1 MICRAADPNTAVTS
15 VLIKLFIKNS
25 DNVKDVRVRSAYG
38 TMVSV
43 VCIVLNLLVA
53 AGKIAVGTLFGAI
66 SITADGMN
74 NLSDAGSSLVSLI
87 SFRMAAKPA
96 DREHPFGHA
105 RIEYVA
111 SLLVSVIIILVGW
124 TLLTDSFGTLIE
136 LLNATES
143 VTPEPVGTLTYIV
156 LGVSI
161 AVKLWMFF
169 FNRKVAKRIDS
180 SVMRATATDCLS
192 DAGATLGV
200 LIAQIAAVYLGL
212 PWLDSAV
219 GIAVSVLII
228 IAGIR
233 ILGETKN
240 SILGEAPAD
249 EVLEG
254 IRAIVSEYPEA
265 LGIHDMMVHSYG
277 PGHYIASLHV
287 EVDGEADVYH
297 THDVIDNIEKRLHAE
312 LGIIA
317 TIHMDPIVTNDE
329 MVNELRERTVELI
342 KGIDERLSMHD
353 FRVVSGPSHTN
364 LIFDIEAP
372 FECKLSDDQIKDAVA
387 VALKACTDAV
397 YFAVLTVD
405 RQ

>member
-1 MICRAADPNTAVTS
+1 MTT
-15 VLIKLFIKNS
+15 LLTKLFIKNP
-25 DNVKDVRVRSAYG
+25 DAVGDVRVRSAYG
-38 TMVSV
+38 TMVSI

-53 AGKIAVGTLFGAI
+53 AGKIAVGALFGAI
-66 SITADGMN
+66 SIMADGMN

-124 TLLTDSFGTLIE
+124 TLFRDSIETLIA
-136 LLNATES
+136 LLQSTRPAEVASATW
-143 VTPEPVGTLTYIV
+143 LTYVV
-156 LGVSI
+156 LGISI

-169 FNRKVAKRIDS
+169 FNRSIAKKIDS
-180 SVMRATATDCLS
+180 SVMRATATDCIS

-200 LIAQIAAVYLGL
+200 LAAQIAAAYLGW

-219 GIAVSVLII
+219 GIGISVLII

-233 ILGETKN
+233 VLGETKN

-249 EVLEG
+249 DVVESIKALVG
-254 IRAIVSEYPEA
+254 EYPEA
-265 LGIHDMMVHSYG
+265 IGIHDMMVHSYG

-287 EVDGEADVYH
+287 EVDGSADVFH
-297 THDVIDNIEKRLHAE
+297 THDVIDNIEKRLHE
-312 LGIIA
+312 QLGIIA

-329 MVNELRERTVELI
+329 TVNALRERTTLLL
-342 KGIDERLSMHD
+342 GSIDERLSMHD

-372 FECKLSDDQIKDAVA
+372 YECKLSDAEIKQKVA
-387 VALKACTDAV
+387 VGLASWEGTH
-397 YFAVLTVD
+397 FAVLTVD

>member
-1 MICRAADPNTAVTS
+1 MTGLLT
-15 VLIKLFIKNS
+15 KLFIKNPE
-25 DNVKDVRVRSAYG
+25 DVRDVRVRSAYG
-38 TMVSV
+38 TLVSV

-53 AGKIAVGTLFGAI
+53 AGKIAVGLVFGAI
-66 SITADGMN
+66 SIMADGMN

-124 TLLTDSFGTLIE
+124 TLFTDSIGTLIE
-136 LLNATES
+136 LLKSTE
-143 VTPEPVGTLTYIV
+143 PAKVGDASWLTYTV

-161 AVKLWMFF
+161 AIKLWMFF
-169 FNRKVAKRIDS
+169 FNRKIAKKIDS

-200 LIAQIAAVYLGL
+200 LVAQMIASFLGL
-212 PWLDSAV
+212 LWLDSAV
-219 GIAVSVLII
+219 GIAIAVLII

-233 ILGETKN
+233 VLGETKN
-240 SILGEAPAD
+240 SILGEAPDAQVVD
-249 EVLEG
+249 G
-254 IRAIVSEYPEA
+254 IKALVGEYPEA

-277 PGHYIASLHV
+277 PGHHIASLHV

-297 THDVIDNIEKRLHAE
+297 THDVIDNIEKRLHTE

-329 MVNELRERTVELI
+329 RVNALRERTGELL
-342 KGIDERLSMHD
+342 KRIDPSLSMHD
-353 FRVVSGPSHTN
+353 FRVVAGPSHTN

-372 FECKLSDDQIKDAVA
+372 FECKWTDAEIKQAVA
-387 VALKACTDAV
+387 DGLAKWEGTH
-397 YFAVLTVD
+397 FAVLTVD

>member
-1 MICRAADPNTAVTS
+1 MRN
-15 VLIKLFIKNS
+15 
-25 DNVKDVRVRSAYG
+25 VRVRSTYG

-53 AGKIAVGTLFGAI
+53 AGKITVGALFGAI

-74 NLSDAGSSLVSLI
+74 NLSDAGSSLVSLV

-111 SLLVSVIIILVGW
+111 SLLVAVIIIIVGW
-124 TLLTDSFGTLIE
+124 TLFTDSFGTLIP
-136 LLNATES
+136 LLNGQASAEAAS
-143 VTPEPVGTLTYIV
+143 IEWLTVIV

-161 AVKLWMFF
+161 LVKLWMFF
-169 FNRKVAKRIDS
+169 FNRKIAKRIDS
-180 SVMRATATDCLS
+180 SVMRATATDCIS

-200 LIAQIAAVYLGL
+200 LVAQIIAFYLHL

-219 GIAVSVLII
+219 GIAISVLII

-233 ILGETKN
+233 VLGETKN
-240 SILGEAPAD
+240 SILGEAPDEQVVAD
-249 EVLEG
+249 IKALV
-254 IRAIVSEYPEA
+254 ASHPEA
-265 LGIHDMMVHSYG
+265 LGIHDMIVHSYG
-277 PGHYIASLHV
+277 PGHHIASLHV
-287 EVDGEADVYH
+287 EVDGEANVYH
-297 THDVIDNIEKRLHAE
+297 MHDVIDNIEKRLHDE

-317 TIHMDPIVTNDE
+317 TIHMDPVVTNDE
-329 MVNELRERTVELI
+329 TVNALREMTVRML
-342 KGIDERLSMHD
+342 KDIDESLSMHD
-353 FRVVSGPSHTN
+353 FRVVAGPSHTN
-364 LIFDIEAP
+364 LIFDVEAP
-372 FECKLSDDQIKDAVA
+372 FECKLTDAEIKDAVA
-387 VALKACTDAV
+387 EALKARTDAV

>member
-1 MICRAADPNTAVTS
+1 MTTL
-15 VLIKLFIKNS
+15 LIKTFIKNPE
-25 DNVKDVRVRSAYG
+25 DVKDARVRSAYG

-53 AGKIAVGTLFGAI
+53 AGKIAVGALFGAI
-66 SITADGMN
+66 SIMADGMN

-124 TLLTDSFGTLIE
+124 TLFTDSIGTLVE
-136 LLNATES
+136 LLQSTEPAS
-143 VTPEPVGTLTYIV
+143 VSDAGWLTYTV

-169 FNRKVAKRIDS
+169 FNRKIAKKINS

-200 LIAQIAAVYLGL
+200 LAAQIAAFYLGL

-219 GIAVSVLII
+219 GIAISVLII

-233 ILGETKN
+233 VLGETKN
-240 SILGEAPAD
+240 SILGEAPD
-249 EVLEG
+249 GEVVDG
-254 IRAIVSEYPEA
+254 IKALVGEYPEA

-277 PGHYIASLHV
+277 PGHHIASLHV

-329 MVNELRERTVELI
+329 HLNALRERTGALI
-342 KGIDERLSMHD
+342 KEIDAGLSMHD
-353 FRVVSGPSHTN
+353 FRVVAGPSHTN

-372 FECKLSDDQIKDAVA
+372 FECKLSEAEIKQAVA
-387 VALKACTDAV
+387 DRLSGWEGTF
-397 YFAVLTVD
+397 FAVITVD

>member
-1 MICRAADPNTAVTS
+1 MTNLLT
-15 VLIKLFIKNS
+15 KLFIKNPES
-25 DNVKDVRVRSAYG
+25 VGDVRVRSAYG
-38 TMVSV
+38 TMVSI

-53 AGKIAVGTLFGAI
+53 AGKITMGALFGAI
-66 SITADGMN
+66 SIMADGMN
-74 NLSDAGSSLVSLI
+74 NLSDAGSSLVSLV

-111 SLLVSVIIILVGW
+111 SLLVAVIIILVGW
-124 TLLTDSFGTLIE
+124 TLFTDSIGTLVA
-136 LLNATES
+136 LLQSTEPAA
-143 VTPEPVGTLTYIV
+143 VAPAGWLTYTV

-169 FNRKVAKRIDS
+169 FNSKIAKKIDS

-200 LIAQIAAVYLGL
+200 LVAQIIAVALNW

-219 GIAVSVLII
+219 GIAISVLIM
-228 IAGIR
+228 IAGVR
-233 ILGETKN
+233 VLSETKN

-249 EVLEG
+249 EVVQSIKAL
-254 IRAIVSEYPEA
+254 VNEYPEA
-265 LGIHDMMVHSYG
+265 LGIHDMIVHSYG
-277 PGHYIASLHV
+277 PGHHIASLHV
-287 EVDGEADVYH
+287 EVDGTADVFH
-297 THDVIDNIEKRLHAE
+297 THDVIDNIEKRLHEE

-329 MVNELRERTVELI
+329 TVNALRKRTDELL
-342 KGIDERLSMHD
+342 KSIDENLSMHD
-353 FRVVSGPSHTN
+353 FRVVVGPSHTN
-364 LIFDIEAP
+364 LIFDVEAP
-372 FECKLSDDQIKDAVA
+372 FECKLTDAEIKLAVA
-387 VALKACTDAV
+387 QELASWEGK

>member
-1 MICRAADPNTAVTS
+1 MTT
-15 VLIKLFIKNS
+15 LLTKLFIKNP
-25 DNVKDVRVRSAYG
+25 DAVGDVRVRSAYG
-38 TMVSV
+38 TMVSI

-53 AGKIAVGTLFGAI
+53 AGKIAVGALFGAI
-66 SITADGMN
+66 SIMADGMN

-124 TLLTDSFGTLIE
+124 TLFRDSLETLVA
-136 LLNATES
+136 LLKSTES
-143 VTPEPVGTLTYIV
+143 AEVTSATWLTYVV

-169 FNRKVAKRIDS
+169 FNSKIAKKIDS
-180 SVMRATATDCLS
+180 SVMRATATDCIS

-200 LIAQIAAVYLGL
+200 LVAQIAAAYLGL

-219 GIAVSVLII
+219 GIAISVLII

-233 ILGETKN
+233 VLGETKN
-240 SILGEAPAD
+240 SILGEAPAE
-249 EVLEG
+249 EVVES
-254 IRAIVSEYPEA
+254 IKAIVAEYPEA

-277 PGHYIASLHV
+277 PGHHIASLHV
-287 EVDGEADVYH
+287 EVDGSADVFH
-297 THDVIDNIEKRLHAE
+297 THDVIDNIEKRLHE
-312 LGIIA
+312 QLGIIA
-317 TIHMDPIVTNDE
+317 TIHMDPIVTHDE
-329 MVNELRERTVELI
+329 TVNALREKTNAMLLE
-342 KGIDERLSMHD
+342 IDASLSMHD

-372 FECKLSDDQIKDAVA
+372 FECKLSDAEIKQSVA
-387 VALKACTDAV
+387 QKLALWDGT
-397 YFAVLTVD
+397 YFAVTTVD

>member
-1 MICRAADPNTAVTS
+1 MTT
-15 VLIKLFIKNS
+15 LLTKLFIKNP
-25 DNVKDVRVRSAYG
+25 DAVGDVRVRSAYG
-38 TMVSV
+38 TMVSI

-53 AGKIAVGTLFGAI
+53 AGKIAVGALFGAI
-66 SITADGMN
+66 SIMADGMN

-124 TLLTDSFGTLIE
+124 TLFRDSIETLIA
-136 LLNATES
+136 LLQSTEPAEVASATW
-143 VTPEPVGTLTYIV
+143 LTYAV
-156 LGVSI
+156 LGISI

-169 FNRKVAKRIDS
+169 FNKKIAKKIDS
-180 SVMRATATDCLS
+180 SVMRATATDCIS

-200 LIAQIAAVYLGL
+200 LAAQIAAAYLGW

-219 GIAVSVLII
+219 GIGISVLII

-233 ILGETKN
+233 VLGETKN

-249 EVLEG
+249 DVVES
-254 IRAIVSEYPEA
+254 IKAIVGEYPEA
-265 LGIHDMMVHSYG
+265 IGIHDMMVHSYG

-287 EVDGEADVYH
+287 EVDGSADVFH
-297 THDVIDNIEKRLHAE
+297 THDVIDNIEKRLHE
-312 LGIIA
+312 QLGIIA

-329 MVNELRERTVELI
+329 TVNALRERTTLLL
-342 KGIDERLSMHD
+342 GSIDERLSMHD

-372 FECKLSDDQIKDAVA
+372 YECKLSDAEIKQKVA
-387 VALKACTDAV
+387 AGLASWEGTH
-397 YFAVLTVD
+397 FAVLTVD

>member
-1 MICRAADPNTAVTS
+1 MTT
-15 VLIKLFIKNS
+15 LLTKLFIKNP
-25 DNVKDVRVRSAYG
+25 DAVGDVRVRSAYG
-38 TMVSV
+38 TMVSI

-53 AGKIAVGTLFGAI
+53 AGKIAVGALFGAI
-66 SITADGMN
+66 SIMADGMN

-124 TLLTDSFGTLIE
+124 TLFRDSIQTLIA
-136 LLNATES
+136 LLQSTEPAEVASATW
-143 VTPEPVGTLTYIV
+143 LTYVV
-156 LGVSI
+156 LGISI

-169 FNRKVAKRIDS
+169 FNKKIAKKIDS
-180 SVMRATATDCLS
+180 SVMRATATDCIS

-200 LIAQIAAVYLGL
+200 LAAQIAAAYLGW

-219 GIAVSVLII
+219 GIGISVLII

-233 ILGETKN
+233 VLGETKN

-249 EVLEG
+249 DVVESIKALVG
-254 IRAIVSEYPEA
+254 EYPEA
-265 LGIHDMMVHSYG
+265 IGIHDMMVHSYG

-287 EVDGEADVYH
+287 EVDGSADVFH
-297 THDVIDNIEKRLHAE
+297 THDVIDNIEKRLHE
-312 LGIIA
+312 QLGIIA

-329 MVNELRERTVELI
+329 TVNTLRERTAILL
-342 KGIDERLSMHD
+342 GSIDQSLSMHD

-372 FECKLSDDQIKDAVA
+372 YECKLSDAEIKQKVA
-387 VALKACTDAV
+387 AGLASWEGTH
-397 YFAVLTVD
+397 FAVLTVD

>member
-1 MICRAADPNTAVTS
+1 MTT
-15 VLIKLFIKNS
+15 LLTKLFIQNPN
-25 DNVKDVRVRSAYG
+25 NVKDVRVRSAYG

-53 AGKIAVGTLFGAI
+53 TGKIVVGALFGAI

-74 NLSDAGSSLVSLI
+74 NLSDAGSSLVSLV

-111 SLLVSVIIILVGW
+111 SLLVAVIIILVGW
-124 TLLTDSFGTLIE
+124 TLFSDSFGTLLPILRGE
-136 LLNATES
+136 
-143 VTPEPVGTLTYIV
+143 VTAEVARVEWLSCTV
-156 LGVSI
+156 LGISI
-161 AVKLWMFF
+161 AIKLWMFF
-169 FNRKVAKRIDS
+169 FNRKIGKKIDS

-200 LIAQIAAVYLGL
+200 LVAQIIASYLNL
-212 PWLDSAV
+212 VWLDSVV
-219 GIAVSVLII
+219 GIALSVLIV
-228 IAGIR
+228 IAGVR
-233 ILGETKN
+233 VLGETKN
-240 SILGEAPAD
+240 SILGEAPDEQVVAD
-249 EVLEG
+249 IKALVG
-254 IRAIVSEYPEA
+254 SHPEA

-277 PGHYIASLHV
+277 PGHHIASLHV
-287 EVDGEADVYH
+287 EVDGEANVYH
-297 THDVIDNIEKRLHAE
+297 MHDVIDNIERRLFDE

-329 MVNELRERTVELI
+329 RVNALREMIAAIL

-353 FRVVSGPSHTN
+353 FRVVAGPSHTN
-364 LIFDIEAP
+364 LIFDVEEP
-372 FECKLSDDQIKDAVA
+372 FECKLTEAEIKSAVA
-387 VALKACTDAV
+387 NALRVRTDAT
-397 YFAVLTVD
+397 YFAVLNVD

>member
-1 MICRAADPNTAVTS
+1 MTT
-15 VLIKLFIKNS
+15 LLTKLFIKNPE
-25 DNVKDVRVRSAYG
+25 NVRDVRVRSAYG

-43 VCIVLNLLVA
+43 VCILLNLLVA
-53 AGKIAVGTLFGAI
+53 AGKIAVGALFGAI

-111 SLLVSVIIILVGW
+111 SMLVSVIIILVGW
-124 TLLTDSFGTLIE
+124 TLFTDSLGTLVD
-136 LLNATES
+136 LLQGNATAEIAAA
-143 VTPEPVGTLTYIV
+143 GWLTYTV

-161 AVKLWMFF
+161 AVKLWMFV
-169 FNRKVAKRIDS
+169 FNRKVAKKIDS

-200 LIAQIAAVYLGL
+200 LAAQIAAFYLGL

-219 GIAVSVLII
+219 GIAISVLIV

-233 ILGETKN
+233 VLGETKN
-240 SILGEAPAD
+240 SILGEAPD
-249 EVLEG
+249 GEVVDS
-254 IRAIVSEYPEA
+254 IRALVGEYPEA

-277 PGHYIASLHV
+277 PGHHIASLHV
-287 EVDGEADVYH
+287 EVDGGADVFH
-297 THDVIDNIEKRLHAE
+297 THDVIDNIERRLHSE

-317 TIHMDPIVTNDE
+317 TIHMDPIVTNDQT
-329 MVNELRERTVELI
+329 VNALRQMTAELVS
-342 KGIDERLSMHD
+342 GIDERLNMHD
-353 FRVVSGPSHTN
+353 FRVVQGPSHTN

-372 FECKLSDDQIKDAVA
+372 FECKLTDAEIKDT
-387 VALKACTDAV
+387 VALALAERKDAT
-397 YFAVLTVD
+397 YFAVITVD

>member
-1 MICRAADPNTAVTS
+1 MTT
-15 VLIKLFIKNS
+15 LLTKLFIKNP
-25 DNVKDVRVRSAYG
+25 DAVGDVRVRSAYG
-38 TMVSV
+38 TMVSI

-53 AGKIAVGTLFGAI
+53 AGKIAVGALFGAI
-66 SITADGMN
+66 SIMADGMN

-124 TLLTDSFGTLIE
+124 TLFRDSLETLIA
-136 LLNATES
+136 LLQSTEPSEVASAT
-143 VTPEPVGTLTYIV
+143 VLTYVV

-169 FNRKVAKRIDS
+169 FNKRIAKKIDS
-180 SVMRATATDCLS
+180 SVMRATATDCIS

-200 LIAQIAAVYLGL
+200 LVAQIAAAYLGL

-219 GIAVSVLII
+219 GIAISVLII

-233 ILGETKN
+233 VLGETKN

-249 EVLEG
+249 EVVQSIKALVG
-254 IRAIVSEYPEA
+254 EYPEA

-277 PGHYIASLHV
+277 PGHHIASLHV
-287 EVDGEADVYH
+287 EVDGNADVFH
-297 THDVIDNIEKRLHAE
+297 AHDVIDNIEKRLHDE

-329 MVNELRERTVELI
+329 TVNALRERTAILLTS
-342 KGIDERLSMHD
+342 IDASLSMHD

-372 FECKLSDDQIKDAVA
+372 FECKLSDAEIKQKVA
-387 VALKACTDAV
+387 SGLASWEGT
-397 YFAVLTVD
+397 YFAVTTVD

>member
-1 MICRAADPNTAVTS
+1 MTTL
-15 VLIKLFIKNS
+15 LIKTFIKNPE
-25 DNVKDVRVRSAYG
+25 DVKDARVRSAYG

-53 AGKIAVGTLFGAI
+53 AGKIAMGALFGAI
-66 SITADGMN
+66 SIMADGMN

-124 TLLTDSFGTLIE
+124 TLFTDSIGTLVE
-136 LLNATES
+136 LLQSTEPAS
-143 VTPEPVGTLTYIV
+143 VSDAGWLTYAV

-169 FNRKVAKRIDS
+169 FNRKIAKKIDS

-200 LIAQIAAVYLGL
+200 LAAQIAAFYLGL

-219 GIAVSVLII
+219 GIAISVLII

-233 ILGETKN
+233 VLGETKN
-240 SILGEAPAD
+240 SILGEAPD
-249 EVLEG
+249 GEVVDSIKALVG
-254 IRAIVSEYPEA
+254 EYPEA

-277 PGHYIASLHV
+277 PGHHIASLHV

-317 TIHMDPIVTNDE
+317 TIHMDPVVTNDE
-329 MVNELRERTVELI
+329 RVNALRERTGALI
-342 KGIDERLSMHD
+342 KEIDAGLSMHD
-353 FRVVSGPSHTN
+353 FRVVAGPSHTN

-372 FECKLSDDQIKDAVA
+372 FECKLSEAEIKQAVA
-387 VALKACTDAV
+387 DRLSGWEGTF
-397 YFAVLTVD
+397 FAVITVD

>member
-1 MICRAADPNTAVTS
+1 MTT
-15 VLIKLFIKNS
+15 LLTKLFIKNPDAVS
-25 DNVKDVRVRSAYG
+25 DVRVRSAYG

-53 AGKIAVGTLFGAI
+53 AGKIAVGALFGAI
-66 SITADGMN
+66 SIMADGMN

-124 TLLTDSFGTLIE
+124 TLFRDSLETLIA
-136 LLNATES
+136 LLQSTEPAEVASATW
-143 VTPEPVGTLTYIV
+143 LTYAV

-169 FNRKVAKRIDS
+169 FNSKIAKKIDS
-180 SVMRATATDCLS
+180 SVMRATATDCIS

-200 LIAQIAAVYLGL
+200 LAAQIVAAYLDW

-219 GIAVSVLII
+219 GIGISVLII

-233 ILGETKN
+233 VLGETKN

-249 EVLEG
+249 DVVES
-254 IRAIVSEYPEA
+254 IKAIVDEYPEA

-277 PGHYIASLHV
+277 PGHHIASLHV
-287 EVDGEADVYH
+287 EVDGSADVFH
-297 THDVIDNIEKRLHAE
+297 THDVIDNIEKRLHEE

-329 MVNELRERTVELI
+329 TVNALRERTALLLCS
-342 KGIDERLSMHD
+342 IDERLSMHD

-372 FECKLSDDQIKDAVA
+372 FECKLSDAEIKQKVA
-387 VALKACTDAV
+387 AGLASWEGTH
-397 YFAVLTVD
+397 FAVLTVD

>member
-1 MICRAADPNTAVTS
+1 MTNLLT
-15 VLIKLFIKNS
+15 KLFIKNP
-25 DNVKDVRVRSAYG
+25 DNVRDVRVRSAYG

-53 AGKIAVGTLFGAI
+53 AGKITVGALFGAI
-66 SITADGMN
+66 SIMADGMN
-74 NLSDAGSSLVSLI
+74 NLSDAGSSLVSLV

-111 SLLVSVIIILVGW
+111 SLLVAVIIILVGW
-124 TLLTDSFGTLIE
+124 TLFTDSIGTLVA
-136 LLNATES
+136 LLQSTEPAT
-143 VTPEPVGTLTYIV
+143 VEPAGWLTYTV
-156 LGVSI
+156 LGISI

-169 FNRKVAKRIDS
+169 FNRKIAKKIDS

-200 LIAQIAAVYLGL
+200 LVAQIIAFALSW

-219 GIAVSVLII
+219 GIAISVLIM
-228 IAGIR
+228 IAGVR
-233 ILGETKN
+233 VLGETKN
-240 SILGEAPAD
+240 SILGEAPSD
-249 EVLEG
+249 E
-254 IRAIVSEYPEA
+254 IVQSITALVNEYPEA

-277 PGHYIASLHV
+277 PGHHIASLHV
-287 EVDGEADVYH
+287 EVDGSADVFH
-297 THDVIDNIEKRLHAE
+297 THDVIDNIEKRLHEE

-329 MVNELRERTVELI
+329 TVNALRKRTDELL
-342 KGIDERLSMHD
+342 KGIDRSLSMHD
-353 FRVVSGPSHTN
+353 FRVVAGPSHTN
-364 LIFDIEAP
+364 LIFDVEAP
-372 FECKLSDDQIKDAVA
+372 YECKLTDAEIKTAVA
-387 VALKACTDAV
+387 QGLAAWEGKH
-397 YFAVLTVD
+397 FAVLTVD

>member
-1 MICRAADPNTAVTS
+1 MTTL
-15 VLIKLFIKNS
+15 LIKTFIKNPE
-25 DNVKDVRVRSAYG
+25 DVKDARVRSAYG

-53 AGKIAVGTLFGAI
+53 AGKIAMGALFGAI
-66 SITADGMN
+66 SIMADGMN

-124 TLLTDSFGTLIE
+124 TLFTDSIGTLVE
-136 LLNATES
+136 LLQSTEPAS
-143 VTPEPVGTLTYIV
+143 VSEAGWLTYTV

-169 FNRKVAKRIDS
+169 FNRKIAKKIDS

-200 LIAQIAAVYLGL
+200 LAAQIAAFYLGL

-219 GIAVSVLII
+219 GIAISVLII

-233 ILGETKN
+233 VLGETKN
-240 SILGEAPAD
+240 SILGEAPD
-249 EVLEG
+249 GEVVDG
-254 IRAIVSEYPEA
+254 IKALVGEYPEA

-277 PGHYIASLHV
+277 PGHHIASLHV

-317 TIHMDPIVTNDE
+317 TIHMDPVVTNDE
-329 MVNELRERTVELI
+329 RVNALRERTGALI
-342 KGIDERLSMHD
+342 REIDAGLSMHD
-353 FRVVSGPSHTN
+353 FRVVAGPSHTN

-372 FECKLSDDQIKDAVA
+372 FECKLSEAEIKQAVA
-387 VALKACTDAV
+387 DRLSGWEGTF
-397 YFAVLTVD
+397 FAVITVD

>member
-1 MICRAADPNTAVTS
+1 MTT
-15 VLIKLFIKNS
+15 LLTKLFIKNP
-25 DNVKDVRVRSAYG
+25 DAVGDVRVRSAYG
-38 TMVSV
+38 TMVSM

-53 AGKIAVGTLFGAI
+53 AGKIAVGALFGAI
-66 SITADGMN
+66 SIMADGMN

-124 TLLTDSFGTLIE
+124 TLFRDSLETLIA
-136 LLNATES
+136 LLQSTEPAEVS
-143 VTPEPVGTLTYIV
+143 SAGWLTYTV
-156 LGVSI
+156 LGISI

-169 FNRKVAKRIDS
+169 FNSKIAKKIDS
-180 SVMRATATDCLS
+180 SVMRATATDCIS

-200 LIAQIAAVYLGL
+200 LAAQIAAAYLGW

-219 GIAVSVLII
+219 GIAISVLII

-233 ILGETKN
+233 VLGETKN
-240 SILGEAPAD
+240 SILGEAPSD
-249 EVLEG
+249 EVVESIKTL
-254 IRAIVSEYPEA
+254 VNEYPEA

-277 PGHYIASLHV
+277 PGHHIASLHV
-287 EVDGEADVYH
+287 EVDGSANVFH
-297 THDVIDNIEKRLHAE
+297 THDVIDNIEKRLHEE

-317 TIHMDPIVTNDE
+317 TIHMDPIVTNDQT
-329 MVNELRERTVELI
+329 VNALRERTNALLR
-342 KGIDERLSMHD
+342 GIDERLSMHD

-372 FECKLSDDQIKDAVA
+372 FECKL
-387 VALKACTDAV
+387 TDAEIKQSV
-397 YFAVLTVD
+397 ADGLALWDGKHFAVITVD

>member
-1 MICRAADPNTAVTS
+1 MTT
-15 VLIKLFIKNS
+15 LLTKLFIKNP
-25 DNVKDVRVRSAYG
+25 DAVGDVRVRSAYG
-38 TMVSV
+38 TMVSI

-53 AGKIAVGTLFGAI
+53 AGKIAVGALFGAI
-66 SITADGMN
+66 SIMADGMN

-124 TLLTDSFGTLIE
+124 TLFRDSIETLIA
-136 LLNATES
+136 LLQSTEPAEVASATW
-143 VTPEPVGTLTYIV
+143 LTYVV
-156 LGVSI
+156 LGISI

-169 FNRKVAKRIDS
+169 FNKKIAKKIDS
-180 SVMRATATDCLS
+180 SVMRATATDCIS

-200 LIAQIAAVYLGL
+200 LAAQIAAAYLGW

-219 GIAVSVLII
+219 GIGISVLII

-233 ILGETKN
+233 VLGETKN

-249 EVLEG
+249 DVVESIKALVG
-254 IRAIVSEYPEA
+254 EYPEA
-265 LGIHDMMVHSYG
+265 IGIHDMMVHSYG

-287 EVDGEADVYH
+287 EVDGSADVFH
-297 THDVIDNIEKRLHAE
+297 THDVIDNIEKRLHE
-312 LGIIA
+312 QLGIIA

-329 MVNELRERTVELI
+329 TVNALRERTAILL
-342 KGIDERLSMHD
+342 GSIDQSLSMHD

-372 FECKLSDDQIKDAVA
+372 YECKLSDAEIKQKVA
-387 VALKACTDAV
+387 AGLASWEGTH
-397 YFAVLTVD
+397 FAVLTVD

>member
-1 MICRAADPNTAVTS
+1 MTT
-15 VLIKLFIKNS
+15 LLTKLFIKNP
-25 DNVKDVRVRSAYG
+25 DAVGDVRVRSAYG
-38 TMVSV
+38 TMVSM

-53 AGKIAVGTLFGAI
+53 AGKIAVGALFGAI
-66 SITADGMN
+66 SIMADGMN

-124 TLLTDSFGTLIE
+124 TLFRDSLETLIA
-136 LLNATES
+136 LLQSTEPAQVS
-143 VTPEPVGTLTYIV
+143 SAGWLTYTV
-156 LGVSI
+156 LGISI

-169 FNRKVAKRIDS
+169 FNSKIAKKIDS
-180 SVMRATATDCLS
+180 SVMRATATDCIS

-200 LIAQIAAVYLGL
+200 LAVQIVAAYLGW

-219 GIAVSVLII
+219 GIAISVLII

-233 ILGETKN
+233 VLGETKN
-240 SILGEAPAD
+240 SILGEAPSD
-249 EVLEG
+249 EVVESIKTL
-254 IRAIVSEYPEA
+254 VNEYPEA

-277 PGHYIASLHV
+277 PGHHIASLHV
-287 EVDGEADVYH
+287 EVDGSANVFH
-297 THDVIDNIEKRLHAE
+297 THDVIDNIEKRLHEE

-317 TIHMDPIVTNDE
+317 TIHMDPIVTNDQT
-329 MVNELRERTVELI
+329 VNALRERTNALLR
-342 KGIDERLSMHD
+342 GIDERLSMHD

-372 FECKLSDDQIKDAVA
+372 FECKL
-387 VALKACTDAV
+387 TDAEIKQSV
-397 YFAVLTVD
+397 ADGLALWDGKHFAVITVD

>member
-1 MICRAADPNTAVTS
+1 MTTL
-15 VLIKLFIKNS
+15 LIKTFIKNPE
-25 DNVKDVRVRSAYG
+25 DVKDARVRSAYG

-53 AGKIAVGTLFGAI
+53 AGKIAMGALFGAI
-66 SITADGMN
+66 SIMADGMN

-124 TLLTDSFGTLIE
+124 TLFTDSIGTLVE
-136 LLNATES
+136 LLQSTEPAS
-143 VTPEPVGTLTYIV
+143 VSEAGWLTYTV

-169 FNRKVAKRIDS
+169 FNRKIAKKIDS

-200 LIAQIAAVYLGL
+200 LAAQIAAFYLGL

-219 GIAVSVLII
+219 GIAISVLII

-233 ILGETKN
+233 VLGETKN
-240 SILGEAPAD
+240 SILGEAPD
-249 EVLEG
+249 GEVVDSIKALVG
-254 IRAIVSEYPEA
+254 EYPEA

-277 PGHYIASLHV
+277 PGHHIASLHV

-329 MVNELRERTVELI
+329 RVNTLRERTGALI
-342 KGIDERLSMHD
+342 REIDAGLSMHD
-353 FRVVSGPSHTN
+353 FRVVAGPSHTN

-372 FECKLSDDQIKDAVA
+372 FECKLSEAEIKQAVA
-387 VALKACTDAV
+387 DRLSGWEGTF
-397 YFAVLTVD
+397 FAVITVD

>member
-1 MICRAADPNTAVTS
+1 MTT
-15 VLIKLFIKNS
+15 LLTKLFIKNP
-25 DNVKDVRVRSAYG
+25 DAVGDVRVRSAYG
-38 TMVSV
+38 TMVSI

-53 AGKIAVGTLFGAI
+53 AGKIAVGALFGAI
-66 SITADGMN
+66 SIMADGMN

-124 TLLTDSFGTLIE
+124 TLFRDSLETLIA
-136 LLNATES
+136 LLQSTQPAEVASATW
-143 VTPEPVGTLTYIV
+143 LTYVV
-156 LGVSI
+156 LGISI

-169 FNRKVAKRIDS
+169 FNRSIAKKIDS
-180 SVMRATATDCLS
+180 SVMRATATDCIS

-200 LIAQIAAVYLGL
+200 LAAQIAAAYLGW

-219 GIAVSVLII
+219 GIGISVLII

-233 ILGETKN
+233 VLGETKN

-249 EVLEG
+249 DVVES
-254 IRAIVSEYPEA
+254 IKAIVGEYPEA
-265 LGIHDMMVHSYG
+265 IGIHDMMVHSYG

-287 EVDGEADVYH
+287 EVDGSADVFH
-297 THDVIDNIEKRLHAE
+297 THDVIDNIEKRLHE
-312 LGIIA
+312 QLGIIA

-329 MVNELRERTVELI
+329 TVNALRERTAILL
-342 KGIDERLSMHD
+342 GSIDQSLSMHD

-372 FECKLSDDQIKDAVA
+372 YECKLSDAEIKQKVA
-387 VALKACTDAV
+387 AGLASWEGTH
-397 YFAVLTVD
+397 FAVLTVD

>member
-1 MICRAADPNTAVTS
+1 MTGLLT
-15 VLIKLFIKNS
+15 KLFIKNPE
-25 DNVKDVRVRSAYG
+25 DVRDVRVRSAYG
-38 TMVSV
+38 TLVSV

-53 AGKIAVGTLFGAI
+53 AGKIAVGLVFGAI
-66 SITADGMN
+66 SIMADGMN

-124 TLLTDSFGTLIE
+124 TLFTDSIGTLIE
-136 LLNATES
+136 LLKSTE
-143 VTPEPVGTLTYIV
+143 PAKVGDASWLTYTV

-161 AVKLWMFF
+161 AIKLWMFF
-169 FNRKVAKRIDS
+169 FNRKIAKKIDS

-200 LIAQIAAVYLGL
+200 LVAQMIASFLGL
-212 PWLDSAV
+212 LWLDSAV
-219 GIAVSVLII
+219 GIAIAVLII

-233 ILGETKN
+233 VLGETKN
-240 SILGEAPAD
+240 SILGEAPDAQVVD
-249 EVLEG
+249 G
-254 IRAIVSEYPEA
+254 IKALVGEYPEA

-277 PGHYIASLHV
+277 PGHHIASLHV

-297 THDVIDNIEKRLHAE
+297 THDVIDNIEKRLHTE

-317 TIHMDPIVTNDE
+317 TIHMDPVVTNDE
-329 MVNELRERTVELI
+329 RVNALRERTGELL
-342 KGIDERLSMHD
+342 KSIDPSLSMHD
-353 FRVVSGPSHTN
+353 FRVVAGPSHTN

-372 FECKLSDDQIKDAVA
+372 FECKWTDAEIKQAVA
-387 VALKACTDAV
+387 DGLAKWEGTH
-397 YFAVLTVD
+397 FAVLTVD

>member
-1 MICRAADPNTAVTS
+1 MTT
-15 VLIKLFIKNS
+15 LLTKLFIKNP
-25 DNVKDVRVRSAYG
+25 DAVGDVRVRSAYG
-38 TMVSV
+38 TMVSM

-53 AGKIAVGTLFGAI
+53 AGKIAVGALFGAI
-66 SITADGMN
+66 SIMADGMN

-124 TLLTDSFGTLIE
+124 TLFRDSLETLIA
-136 LLNATES
+136 LLQSTEPAQVS
-143 VTPEPVGTLTYIV
+143 SAGWLTYTV
-156 LGVSI
+156 LGISI

-169 FNRKVAKRIDS
+169 FNSKIAKKIDS
-180 SVMRATATDCLS
+180 SVMRATATDCIS

-200 LIAQIAAVYLGL
+200 LAAQIVAAYLGW

-219 GIAVSVLII
+219 GIAISVLII

-233 ILGETKN
+233 VLGETKN
-240 SILGEAPAD
+240 SILGEAPSD
-249 EVLEG
+249 EVVESIKTL
-254 IRAIVSEYPEA
+254 VNEYPEA

-277 PGHYIASLHV
+277 PGHHIASLHV
-287 EVDGEADVYH
+287 EVDGSANVFH
-297 THDVIDNIEKRLHAE
+297 THDVIDNIEKRLHEE

-317 TIHMDPIVTNDE
+317 TIHMDPIVTNDQT
-329 MVNELRERTVELI
+329 VNALRERTNALLH
-342 KGIDERLSMHD
+342 GIDERLSMHD

-372 FECKLSDDQIKDAVA
+372 FECKL
-387 VALKACTDAV
+387 TDAEIKQSV
-397 YFAVLTVD
+397 ADGLALWDGKHFAVITVD

>member
-1 MICRAADPNTAVTS
+1 MTT
-15 VLIKLFIKNS
+15 LLTKLFIKNP
-25 DNVKDVRVRSAYG
+25 DAVGDVRVRSAYG
-38 TMVSV
+38 TMVSM

-53 AGKIAVGTLFGAI
+53 AGKIAVGALFGAI
-66 SITADGMN
+66 SIMADGMN

-124 TLLTDSFGTLIE
+124 TLFRDSLETLIA
-136 LLNATES
+136 LLQSTEPAEVS
-143 VTPEPVGTLTYIV
+143 SAGWLTYTV
-156 LGVSI
+156 LGISI

-169 FNRKVAKRIDS
+169 FNSKIAKKIDS
-180 SVMRATATDCLS
+180 SVMRATATDCIS

-200 LIAQIAAVYLGL
+200 LAAQIVAAYLGW

-219 GIAVSVLII
+219 GIAISVLII

-233 ILGETKN
+233 VLGETKN
-240 SILGEAPAD
+240 SILGEAPSD
-249 EVLEG
+249 EVVESIKTL
-254 IRAIVSEYPEA
+254 VNEYPEA

-277 PGHYIASLHV
+277 PGHHIASLHV
-287 EVDGEADVYH
+287 EVDGSANVFH
-297 THDVIDNIEKRLHAE
+297 THDVIDNIEKRLHEE

-317 TIHMDPIVTNDE
+317 TIHMDPIVTNDQT
-329 MVNELRERTVELI
+329 VNALRERTNALLR
-342 KGIDERLSMHD
+342 GIDERLSMHD

-372 FECKLSDDQIKDAVA
+372 FECKL
-387 VALKACTDAV
+387 TDAEIKQSV
-397 YFAVLTVD
+397 ADGLALWDGKHFAVITVD

>member
-1 MICRAADPNTAVTS
+1 MTT
-15 VLIKLFIKNS
+15 LLTKLFIKNP
-25 DNVKDVRVRSAYG
+25 DAVGDVRVRSAYG
-38 TMVSV
+38 TMVSI

-53 AGKIAVGTLFGAI
+53 AGKIAVGALFGAI
-66 SITADGMN
+66 SIMADGMN

-124 TLLTDSFGTLIE
+124 TLFRDSLETLIA
-136 LLNATES
+136 LLQSTEPAEVS
-143 VTPEPVGTLTYIV
+143 GAGWLTYTV
-156 LGVSI
+156 LGISI
-161 AVKLWMFF
+161 AIKLWMFF
-169 FNRKVAKRIDS
+169 FNSRIAKKIDS
-180 SVMRATATDCLS
+180 SVMRATATDCIS

-200 LIAQIAAVYLGL
+200 LAAQIVAAYLGW

-219 GIAVSVLII
+219 GIAISVLIM

-233 ILGETKN
+233 VLGETKN
-240 SILGEAPAD
+240 SILGEAPSD
-249 EVLEG
+249 EVVESIKSLVG
-254 IRAIVSEYPEA
+254 EYPEA

-277 PGHYIASLHV
+277 PGHHIASLHV
-287 EVDGEADVYH
+287 EVDGSADVFH
-297 THDVIDNIEKRLHAE
+297 THDVIDNIEKRLHEE

-317 TIHMDPIVTNDE
+317 TIHMDPIVTNDQT
-329 MVNELRERTVELI
+329 VNALRERTSELLR
-342 KGIDERLSMHD
+342 GIDEHLSMHD

-372 FECKLSDDQIKDAVA
+372 FECKL
-387 VALKACTDAV
+387 TDAEIKQRV
-397 YFAVLTVD
+397 ADGLALWDGKYFAVITVD

>member
-1 MICRAADPNTAVTS
+1 MTTL
-15 VLIKLFIKNS
+15 LIKTFIKNPE
-25 DNVKDVRVRSAYG
+25 DVKNVRVRSAYG

-53 AGKIAVGTLFGAI
+53 AGKIAVGALFGAI
-66 SITADGMN
+66 SIMADGMN

-124 TLLTDSFGTLIE
+124 TLFTDSIGTLVE
-136 LLNATES
+136 LLQSTETAAVS
-143 VTPEPVGTLTYIV
+143 DAGWLTYTV

-169 FNRKVAKRIDS
+169 FNKKIAKKIDS

-200 LIAQIAAVYLGL
+200 LAAQIAAFYLGL

-219 GIAVSVLII
+219 GIAISVLII

-233 ILGETKN
+233 VLGETKN
-240 SILGEAPAD
+240 SILGEAPD
-249 EVLEG
+249 EEVVDSIKAL
-254 IRAIVSEYPEA
+254 VNEYPEA

-277 PGHYIASLHV
+277 PGHHIASLHV
-287 EVDGEADVYH
+287 EVDGEANVYH
-297 THDVIDNIEKRLHAE
+297 MHDVIDNIEKRLHDE

-317 TIHMDPIVTNDE
+317 TIHMDPVVTNDE
-329 MVNELRERTVELI
+329 TVNALREMTTEILT
-342 KGIDERLSMHD
+342 GIDERLSMHD
-353 FRVVSGPSHTN
+353 FRVVAGPSHTN
-364 LIFDIEAP
+364 LIFDVEAP
-372 FECKLSDDQIKDAVA
+372 FECKLTDGEIKDAVA
-387 VALKACTDAV
+387 SVLKAHTDAV
-397 YFAVLTVD
+397 YFAVLNVD

>member
-1 MICRAADPNTAVTS
+1 MTT
-15 VLIKLFIKNS
+15 LLTKLFIKNPDAVS
-25 DNVKDVRVRSAYG
+25 DVRVRSAYG
-38 TMVSV
+38 TMVSI

-53 AGKIAVGTLFGAI
+53 AGKIAVGALFGAI
-66 SITADGMN
+66 SIMADGMN

-124 TLLTDSFGTLIE
+124 TLFRDSLETLIA
-136 LLNATES
+136 LLQSTEPAEVASATW
-143 VTPEPVGTLTYIV
+143 LTYAV
-156 LGVSI
+156 LGISI

-169 FNRKVAKRIDS
+169 FNSRIAKKIDS
-180 SVMRATATDCLS
+180 SVMRATATDCIS

-200 LIAQIAAVYLGL
+200 LAAQIVAAYLGW

-219 GIAVSVLII
+219 GIGISVLII

-233 ILGETKN
+233 VLGETKN

-249 EVLEG
+249 DVVESIMALVD
-254 IRAIVSEYPEA
+254 EYPEA

-287 EVDGEADVYH
+287 EVDGSADVFH
-297 THDVIDNIEKRLHAE
+297 THDVIDNIEKRLHEE

-329 MVNELRERTVELI
+329 TVNALRERTTLLLCS
-342 KGIDERLSMHD
+342 IDERLSMHD

-372 FECKLSDDQIKDAVA
+372 FECKLSDAEIKQKVA
-387 VALKACTDAV
+387 AGLASWEGTH
-397 YFAVLTVD
+397 FAVLTVD

>member
-1 MICRAADPNTAVTS
+1 MTT
-15 VLIKLFIKNS
+15 LLTKLFIKNP
-25 DNVKDVRVRSAYG
+25 DAVGDVRVRSAYG
-38 TMVSV
+38 TMVSI

-53 AGKIAVGTLFGAI
+53 AGKIAVGALFGAI
-66 SITADGMN
+66 SIMADGMN

-124 TLLTDSFGTLIE
+124 TLFRDSLETLIA
-136 LLNATES
+136 LLQSTEPSEVASAT
-143 VTPEPVGTLTYIV
+143 VLTYVV

-169 FNRKVAKRIDS
+169 FNSRIAKKIDS
-180 SVMRATATDCLS
+180 SVMRATATDCIS

-200 LIAQIAAVYLGL
+200 LAAQIAAAYLGL

-219 GIAVSVLII
+219 GIAISVLII
-228 IAGIR
+228 VAGIR
-233 ILGETKN
+233 VLGETKN
-240 SILGEAPAD
+240 SILGESPAD
-249 EVLEG
+249 EVVESIKAL
-254 IRAIVSEYPEA
+254 VNEYPEA

-277 PGHYIASLHV
+277 PGHHIASLHV
-287 EVDGEADVYH
+287 EVDGSADVFH
-297 THDVIDNIEKRLHAE
+297 THDVIDNIEKRLHDE

-329 MVNELRERTVELI
+329 TVNRLRERTAILLTS
-342 KGIDERLSMHD
+342 IDASLSMHD

-372 FECKLSDDQIKDAVA
+372 FECKL
-387 VALKACTDAV
+387 TDAEIKQKV
-397 YFAVLTVD
+397 AAGLASWEETYFAVIMVD

>member
-1 MICRAADPNTAVTS
+1 MTT
-15 VLIKLFIKNS
+15 LLTKLFIKNA
-25 DNVKDVRVRSAYG
+25 DDVRNVRVRSTYG

-53 AGKIAVGTLFGAI
+53 AGKITVGALFGAI

-74 NLSDAGSSLVSLI
+74 NLSDAGSSLVSLV

-111 SLLVSVIIILVGW
+111 SLLVAVIIIIVGW
-124 TLLTDSFGTLIE
+124 TLFTDSFGTLIP
-136 LLNATES
+136 LLTGQASAEAAS
-143 VTPEPVGTLTYIV
+143 IEWLTVIV

-161 AVKLWMFF
+161 LVKLWMFF
-169 FNRKVAKRIDS
+169 FNRKIAKRIDS
-180 SVMRATATDCLS
+180 SVMRATATDCIS

-200 LIAQIAAVYLGL
+200 LVAQIIAFYLHL

-219 GIAVSVLII
+219 GIAISVLII

-233 ILGETKN
+233 VLGETKN
-240 SILGEAPAD
+240 SILGEAPDEQVVAD
-249 EVLEG
+249 IKALV
-254 IRAIVSEYPEA
+254 ASHPEA
-265 LGIHDMMVHSYG
+265 LGIHDMIVHSYG
-277 PGHYIASLHV
+277 PGHHIASLHV
-287 EVDGEADVYH
+287 EVDGEANVYH
-297 THDVIDNIEKRLHAE
+297 MHDVIDNIEKRLHDE

-317 TIHMDPIVTNDE
+317 TIHMDPVVTNDE
-329 MVNELRERTVELI
+329 TVNALREMTVRML
-342 KGIDERLSMHD
+342 KDIDESLSMHD
-353 FRVVSGPSHTN
+353 FRVVAGPSHTN
-364 LIFDIEAP
+364 LIFDVEAP
-372 FECKLSDDQIKDAVA
+372 FECKLTDAQIKDAVA
-387 VALKACTDAV
+387 EALKARTDAV